1 MISILVAGAVSL
13 MVSSFVMPYLID
25 RFTKLGVG
33 QQIREDGPKD
43 HMVKAGTPTMGGI
56 GILVGLILGYLAA
69 HGNLGQGF
77 TRDGV
82 LAIGLA
88 VLTGFTG
95 FLDDFIKIRNRR
107 SLGLTKAGKFGAQ
120 FSIALAFS
128 LLAHFWAHVPTNITF
143 DRQGSLSIPLGT
155 VGWVVFATLVVVGA
169 SNAANLTD
177 GLDGLAAGSSIFS
190 FGTFAIIGYW
200 QFRHFPIY
208 RVPHTLDAAVVS
220 VAMIGALAG
229 FLWWNAPPARIF
241 MGDTGSLAIG
251 ATMGALALLMQLDLL
266 LVILAGLFVIETL
279 SVIAQV
285 FSFKVFHKR
294 GLRMAP
300 LHHHFELLGWPE
312 TTVLIRLWIL
322 AAIFTAVGLGVFY
335 ADFLS
340 LGTAIVK

>member
-13 MVSSFVMPYLID
+13 LVSSFVMPYLID
-25 RFTKLGVG
+25 RFTQRGVG

-56 GILVGLILGYLAA
+56 AIILGMVLGYLAA
-69 HGNLGQGF
+69 HGNLGEGF
-77 TRDGV
+77 TRDGLLLV
-82 LAIGLA
+82 SLAI
-88 VLTGFTG
+88 LTGFTG

-107 SLGLTKAGKFGAQ
+107 SLGLTKAGKFSMQ
-120 FSIALAFS
+120 FLIALAFAIA
-128 LLAHFWAHVPTNITF
+128 AHYWAHVPTEITF
-143 DRQGSLSIPLGT
+143 DRESSFNIQLGT
-155 VGWVVFATLVVVGA
+155 VGWIVFATLVVVGA
-169 SNAANLTD
+169 SNAVNLTD

-190 FGTFAIIGYW
+190 FATFAILGYW

-208 RVPHTLDAAVVS
+208 KVPHTLDEAIVS
-220 VAMIGALAG
+220 VSMVGALAG
-229 FLWWNAPPARIF
+229 FLWWNAPPAKIF

-251 ATMGALALLMQLDLL
+251 ATLGGLALVMQLDLL

-285 FSFKVFHKR
+285 FSFRVFHKR
-294 GLRMAP
+294 VLRMAP
-300 LHHHFELLGWPE
+300 IHHHFELLGWPE

-322 AAIFTAVGLGVFY
+322 AALFTALGLGVFY

-340 LGTAIVK
+340 LGTTTLR